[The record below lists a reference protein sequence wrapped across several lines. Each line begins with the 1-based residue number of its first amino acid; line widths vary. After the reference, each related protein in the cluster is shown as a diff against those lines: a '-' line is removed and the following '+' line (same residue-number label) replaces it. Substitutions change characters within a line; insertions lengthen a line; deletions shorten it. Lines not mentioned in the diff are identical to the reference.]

1 MIEIK
6 LSYPVKTG
14 STEIAEVSVRRP
26 KVKDMLV
33 SDRTAKTD
41 SEREIALFARLT
53 GLNPEVIGEFD
64 YADYKKVQKVYEGFL
79 SMSESESG
87 EK

>member
-1 MIEIK
+1 METIK
-6 LSYPVKTG
+6 LKYPVKD
-14 STEIAEVSVRRP
+14 IAEVSMRRP

-33 SDRTAKTD
+33 SDKTAKTD

-64 YADYKKVQKVYEGFL
+64 YADYKAMQKVYESFL
-79 SMSESESG
+79 SPDESKSD